1 MPVHK
6 YIYGLYGGVVILLF
20 EYLFTGSSTTFTS
33 FLELQL
39 AVIYFFALI
48 QSFIKFGIFNCY
60 SIFLLTTGL
69 FNFMKI
75 FLGWMIGDNYRE
87 AYSLIHINLPENVVQ
102 EMLILYG
109 SFLIALHCTYLFF
122 WEKWRVKFETEHR
135 KIVIDTSLLKLGKQV
150 MFIFSIFALW
160 RCYVEIEYILKNGQ
174 LIYLEG
180 SSGIPIPF
188 LVRLFCI
195 FFQVGYMMVLASLPP
210 KNVFLKYSLF
220 YLLTQLPYVMI
231 GLRGVFVVVILFIL
245 WYLYTI
251 YDYKISL
258 KKILLPAATF
268 IIFLQIVA
276 ITRVGEEVSHSI
288 FMLLPLF
295 LTSQSQSMYVL
306 GLYIQYKDSIMAH
319 NSPFILDTLIG
330 WMTGADGQSL
340 EVLDARSSLGHQLVY
355 SLNPD
360 YYLSGMSLGTTNI
373 AELYEFGILGVIIG
387 GILYAI
393 FLARFALKVKYS
405 RTWLLFS
412 FFLFSS
418 IALSPRAA
426 YFPSLYSFIRILIVY
441 FIIIIINKIIHGK
454 PLRIKLFR

>member
-1 MPVHK
+1 M
-6 YIYGLYGGVVILLF
+6 
-20 EYLFTGSSTTFTS
+20 
-33 FLELQL
+33 LEFQL
-39 AVIYFFALI
+39 AILYFVFLI
-48 QSFIKFGIFNCY
+48 QAFVKFGVFNGY

-75 FLGWMIGDNYRE
+75 FLSWMIGDNYRE
-87 AYSLIHINLPENVVQ
+87 AYSLIHIDLPENVVQ
-102 EMLILYG
+102 EMLILYS
-109 SFLIALHCTYLFF
+109 SFSVALHCTYMFF
-122 WEKWRVKFETEHR
+122 WEKWHVKFESEHK
-135 KIVIDTSLLKLGKQV
+135 KISIDNSLLKLGKQV
-150 MFIFSIFALW
+150 MLIFSIFAIW
-160 RCYVEIEYILKNGQ
+160 RCYIEIGYILKNGQ

-188 LVRLFCI
+188 FVRLFCI

-210 KNVFLKYSLF
+210 KRVFFKYSLF
-220 YLLTQLPYVMI
+220 YLLTQLPYVLI

-258 KKILLPAATF
+258 KKILLPAAAF

-276 ITRVGEEVSHSI
+276 ITRVGEEMSQSV

-306 GLYIQYKDSIMAH
+306 ALYIQYKDAIMEH
-319 NSPFILDTLIG
+319 NYPFVLDTLIG
-330 WMTGADGQSL
+330 WMTGKDGQSL
-340 EVLDARSSLGHQLVY
+340 EVLEARSSLGHQLVY

-360 YYLSGMSLGTTNI
+360 YYFSGMSLGTTNV

-393 FLARFALKVKYS
+393 FLAKFMIKVKYS
-405 RTWLLFS
+405 RTWLLLS

-418 IALSPRAA
+418 IALAPRGG
-426 YFPSLYSFIRILIVY
+426 YFPSLYSFIRLLIVY
-441 FIIIIINKIIHGK
+441 FVIVIFDKIIHGK

>member
-1 MPVHK
+1 MPIYK
-6 YIYGLYGGVVILLF
+6 YIYGLCGGVGILLF
-20 EYLFTGSSTTFTS
+20 EYLFTGSSTSFTS

-39 AVIYFFALI
+39 AIIYFLALF
-48 QSFIKFGIFNCY
+48 QSFVKFGIFNCY

-87 AYSLIHINLPENVVQ
+87 AYSLIHINLPEDVVQ

-109 SFLIALHCTYLFF
+109 LFLITLHCTYLFF
-122 WEKWRVKFETEHR
+122 EVKWHVKYETKHR
-135 KIVIDTSLLKLGKQV
+135 KIVMDTSLLKLGKQV

-160 RCYVEIEYILKNGQ
+160 RCYVEIEYILRNGQ

-220 YLLTQLPYVMI
+220 YLLTQLPYVLI

-258 KKILLPAATF
+258 KKILLPGVIF
-268 IIFLQIVA
+268 VVFLQIVA
-276 ITRVGEEVSHSI
+276 ITRVGGEISQSV

-319 NSPFILDTLIG
+319 NYPFIFDTLVG
-330 WMTGADGQSL
+330 WTTGADGQSL

-393 FLARFALKVKYS
+393 FLTKFTLNVKYS

-418 IALSPRAA
+418 IALSPRGA

-441 FIIIIINKIIHGK
+441 FIIVIVDKIVRGK